1 MSDKSK
7 AMPMLGALVV
17 VVLGLAIG
25 YWVLSGPDTAP
36 SNPPDRT
43 NQEESLPAQPADP
56 APSPTE
62 QQPQWI
68 VGSPMPI
75 GDNNKKG
82 RGEIAP
88 TFLIVTLSTC
98 ASTSVVKSAG

>member
-62 QQPQWI
+62 QQPQ
-68 VGSPMPI
+68 
-75 GDNNKKG
+75 
-82 RGEIAP
+82 
-88 TFLIVTLSTC
+88 
-98 ASTSVVKSAG
+98 